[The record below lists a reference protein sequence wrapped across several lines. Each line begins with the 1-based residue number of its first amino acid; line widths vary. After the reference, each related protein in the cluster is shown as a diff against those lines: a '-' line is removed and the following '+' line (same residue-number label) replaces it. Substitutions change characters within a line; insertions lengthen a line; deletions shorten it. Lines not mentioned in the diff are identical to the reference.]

1 MKKRFSKRL
10 TAMTAALA
18 VLVGSAVSCSKG
30 SSGSS
35 NNKKDDGGSKT
46 TQELMAGSYHA
57 VEFDAEVKFNNIS
70 SFAPIGDDKVFI
82 CDENYETG
90 IPDLYIAGRELSD
103 IEKINMDLGITEDD
117 NAYVNAAVTP
127 DENIMVMVTFN
138 DYGDFELPDYDD
150 PDFDYENFDYEAMEE
165 ARTTTYKLYTVDLD
179 GNILSENELS
189 NIEEYAEEDVYMGNI
204 TPCTGGRALIRTY
217 GEDEA
222 LLIVDSDGKITGDL
236 KVDSI
241 NWFDTMAYIGDNKL
255 VITGYGDKGQQL
267 LFLDM
272 ETMKTE
278 ESNLDLEN
286 ESFNGIYGIYQG
298 TGDYSFYVN
307 TSSDFYGIK
316 EDGSRV
322 KILNWLDADL
332 GNGNLSALLPVGNE
346 FIIWYY
352 EYKGGGGSLY
362 RLTQRDP
369 SELENVKILTVGVLY
384 DNWEVKEKV
393 SDFNKSHDD
402 IRLKIVNYQEYDVYD
417 EATDKMTS
425 TAQDQLKLDI
435 VSGKA
440 PDIIVPHD
448 RSVITSLANKGL
460 YLDLYEFID
469 NDPEL
474 SRDDFLENIL
484 KCCET
489 DGKLYGLTY
498 TFGIS
503 TYATKKKFID
513 KDTWTVD
520 DMIELY
526 DSLPEGTDLT
536 EYDSKDMM
544 TGMIMNIVASEID
557 FKNATCNFENPDI
570 KKLMEFSEKFP
581 TWEEMMDWDDQE
593 ATQDYYN
600 DRETVFLDDRA
611 VLRNVFF
618 HDFREY
624 ASQAQGYFGEDIS
637 LVGFPSTQGNGAMI
651 TMYDNVAILRNC
663 SDKET
668 AWEFVKTFFERDENQ
683 FGGGLPV
690 KKAYFDKMAEE
701 SMSNP
706 YYIDE
711 DGKKVEYDNRVYIGG
726 NTKTINPLTK
736 EEKDFLYDYIT
747 SASVVSN
754 EYFTGEM
761 YSMVWEELNAFY
773 CGERSADETLSLL
786 QNRISILLSEQS

>member
-1 MKKRFSKRL
+1 MKKRFTGRL
-10 TAMTAALA
+10 TALAAAAA
-18 VLVGSAVSCSKG
+18 VLAGAAVSCSSK
-30 SSGSS
+30 SS
-35 NNKKDDGGSKT
+35 GGSKNDSGASKDP
-46 TQELMAGSYHA
+46 QELMAGSYHA

-70 SFAPIGDDKVFI
+70 SFAPVGDDKVFI

-90 IPDLYIAGRELSD
+90 IPDLYIADKDFSN

-117 NAYVNAAVTP
+117 NAYVNAVPSP
-127 DENIMVMVTFN
+127 DDNIMVMVTFN

-150 PDFDYENFDYEAMEE
+150 PDFDYDNFDYEAMEE
-165 ARTTTYKLYTVDLD
+165 ARTTTYKMYTVDFD
-179 GNILSENELS
+179 GNILSENDLS
-189 NIEEYAEEDVYMGNI
+189 NIEEYADEDVYMGNI
-204 TPCTGGRALIRTY
+204 TPCSGGRALIRTY
-217 GEDEA
+217 GDDEA

-241 NWFDTMAYIGDNKL
+241 NWFDTLSYIGDNKL
-255 VITGYGDKGQQL
+255 AITGYGDKGQQF

-332 GNGNLSALLPVGNE
+332 GNGNLSALLPVGDE

-369 SELENVKILTVGVLY
+369 SELENVKILTVGTLY
-384 DNWEVKEKV
+384 DNWEVKEKI
-393 SDFNKSHDD
+393 SEFNKSHDD
-402 IRLKIVNYQEYDVYD
+402 VRLKMVSYQEYDVYD
-417 EATDKMTS
+417 EVQEKMTS

-440 PDIIVPHD
+440 PDIIVPND
-448 RSVITSLANKGL
+448 RSIIASLANKGL

-484 KCCET
+484 KSCET
-489 DGKLYGLTY
+489 DGKLYGLTPS
-498 TFGIS
+498 FAIS
-503 TYATKKKFID
+503 TYAIKKKFMD

-526 DSLPEGTDLT
+526 NSLPEGTDLT

-544 TGMIMNIVASEID
+544 TGIIMNIVAGELD
-557 FKNATCNFENPDI
+557 LKNATCNFENPEI
-570 KKLMEFSEKFP
+570 KKLMELSEKFP

-593 ATQDYYN
+593 AVDDYYN

-611 VLRNVFF
+611 VLKNLYLY
-618 HDFREY
+618 DFRSY
-624 ASQAQGYFGEDIS
+624 AQESQGYFGEDIS
-637 LVGFPSTQGNGAMI
+637 LIGYPSSKGNGARI
-651 TMYDNVAILRNC
+651 TMYDSIAILSNC
-663 SDKET
+663 PDKEA
-668 AWEFVKTFFERDENQ
+668 AWEFVKSFLVHDEMH
-683 FGGGLPV
+683 GGGFSIL
-690 KKAYFDKMAEE
+690 KEEFDKLAEE
-701 SMSNP
+701 SMSKP
-706 YYIDE
+706 YYTDE
-711 DGKKVEYDNRVYIGG
+711 NGKKVEYDNTVYIGG
-726 NTKTINPLTK
+726 NSKPIKPLTK